1 MQPIHP
7 ISAKSCKNLLGK
19 PVFLVLK
26 DGSRLFGVLHRV
38 DNNRLTIGD
47 EPLANV
53 SAKPKKT
60 AKKQTATKSKT
71 AKTTKKQT
79 PAEQSAPEQET
90 PAGLISFGF
99 WGPPPEAPAPAP
111 APRSW
116 DVPLDN
122 VGAMFTE
129 TE

>member
-7 ISAKSCKNLLGK
+7 ISAKSCKHLLGK

-38 DNNRLTIGD
+38 DNNRLTIG
-47 EPLANV
+47 EETLASV

-60 AKKQTATKSKT
+60 AKKTTATKSKP
-71 AKTTKKQT
+71 AKTARKQT

-99 WGPPPEAPAPAP
+99 WGPPPEAPAP
-111 APRSW
+111 RSW

-129 TE
+129 TV